1 MNVNHRRCPSVPL
14 GRTCAKDRRGDSQR
28 PLGAGQVKL
37 PGLDRSSFMCP
48 LTQTLSSWIH
58 ALEKAH
64 PMTPRGHQQ
73 DRPHSLMQRKWP
85 GTAGSPSTQPHLD
98 KEKLW
103 ECGRDRGQVKSPR
116 PGPGWST
123 SQRGGR
129 GTITCVNPADRVE
142 LIAERSLAWDH
153 PPVSPRT

>member
-1 MNVNHRRCPSVPL
+1 
-14 GRTCAKDRRGDSQR
+14 
-28 PLGAGQVKL
+28 
-37 PGLDRSSFMCP
+37 MCP

-58 ALEKAH
+58 TLEKAH

-73 DRPHSLMQRKWP
+73 DRAHSLMQRKRL
-85 GTAGSPSTQPHLD
+85 GTAGSPSTWPHLG
-98 KEKLW
+98 KENSAFW

-129 GTITCVNPADRVE
+129 GTVTCVHPAGRVE
-142 LIAERSLAWDH
+142 LIAERC
-153 PPVSPRT
+153 

>member
-1 MNVNHRRCPSVPL
+1 MPL

-28 PLGAGQVKL
+28 PSGAGQVKL

-73 DRPHSLMQRKWP
+73 DRPHSLMWRKRQ
-85 GTAGSPSTQPHLD
+85 GAAGSPSWLMD
-98 KEKLW
+98 ACCCLKREVW
-103 ECGRDRGQVKSPR
+103 
-116 PGPGWST
+116 
-123 SQRGGR
+123 
-129 GTITCVNPADRVE
+129 IY
-142 LIAERSLAWDH
+142 ERRASLALC
-153 PPVSPRT
+153 S